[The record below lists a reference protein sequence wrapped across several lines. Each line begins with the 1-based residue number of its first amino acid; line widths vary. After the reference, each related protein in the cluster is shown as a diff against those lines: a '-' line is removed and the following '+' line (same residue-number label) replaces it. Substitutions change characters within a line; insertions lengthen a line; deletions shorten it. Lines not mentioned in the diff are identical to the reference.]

1 MAAIHNNKLNNS
13 LKFIHQRTFHQRT
26 IRKQM
31 ILIAEAR
38 KILASTYTTPLGEIF
53 NKDQVTDDD
62 RELNDSTDTN
72 EELREILLVS
82 ALDTKKTFPVQWTNK
97 VLTKYLAIGI
107 ETPAVLLQHIANNT
121 LNPLLD
127 EHEYLTMNHSTS
139 KILADASPHF
149 RTGLSHQYG
158 YNQSR

>member
-1 MAAIHNNKLNNS
+1 
-13 LKFIHQRTFHQRT
+13 
-26 IRKQM
+26 M

-82 ALDTKKTFPVQWTNK
+82 ALDTKKTFPVQ
-97 VLTKYLAIGI
+97 
-107 ETPAVLLQHIANNT
+107 
-121 LNPLLD
+121 
-127 EHEYLTMNHSTS
+127 
-139 KILADASPHF
+139 
-149 RTGLSHQYG
+149 
-158 YNQSR
+158 